1 MTKNEILKQ
10 KRTASPEERKR
21 QLIEATI
28 TSISRSGITGTTLT
42 EVTGLAGLSLGLVN
56 FHFKTKD
63 ALLVATL
70 VHLAAEL
77 RDRWLE
83 SARRADLEPH
93 QKLATIVEVH
103 FDSGISNRRKLA
115 VWFAFFGETKQRKSY
130 RESTAALDMERL
142 ETSIELSRALI
153 TQGGYDHVNPDGI
166 GEALEALF
174 DGFWL
179 NILMYP
185 ARFSNEAAKAQI
197 YAYLAGQFPRHFTA
211 AGPQSFGMLDAP

>member
-1 MTKNEILKQ
+1 MTKNETLKNR
-10 KRTASPEERKR
+10 RTASSDERKR

-28 TSISRSGITGTTLT
+28 TSISRNGITGTTLT
-42 EVTGLAGLSLGLVN
+42 TVTGIAGLSLGLVN

-70 VHLAAEL
+70 AQLATEL

-83 SARRADLEPH
+83 TARRTDLEPH
-93 QKLATIVEVH
+93 QKLAAIVEAH
-103 FDSGISNRRKLA
+103 FDGAVSNRRKLA

-130 RESTAALDMERL
+130 RECTAALDMERL
-142 ETSIELSRALI
+142 EASIGLSRDLI
-153 TQGGYDHVNPDGI
+153 EKGGYHQVDPDGV
-166 GEALEALF
+166 GKALEALF

-185 ARFSNEAAKAQI
+185 VRFTNDAAKAQI
-197 YAYLAGQFPRHFTA
+197 YAYLAGHFPQHFTEVGA
-211 AGPQSFGMLDAP
+211 R

>member
-1 MTKNEILKQ
+1 MSINEGVKTR
-10 KRTASPEERKR
+10 RTASSEERKK

-28 TSISRSGITGTTLT
+28 TSISRNGITGTTLT
-42 EVTGLAGLSLGLVN
+42 EVTGIAGLSLGLVN

-63 ALLVATL
+63 ALLVETL
-70 VHLAAEL
+70 AHLAGEL

-83 SARRADLEPH
+83 TVGRSDLEPH
-93 QKLATIVEVH
+93 QKLATIISSH
-103 FDSGISNRRKLA
+103 FDGSISNRRKLA

-130 RESTAALDMERL
+130 RECTAALDMERL
-142 ETSIELSRALI
+142 DTATDLCRALI
-153 TQGGYDHVNPDGI
+153 AQGGYDHVSPQGV

-185 ARFSNEAAKAQI
+185 ARFSNDAAKAQI
-197 YAYLAGQFPRHFTA
+197 YTYLAGQFPRHFTA
-211 AGPQSFGMLDAP
+211 AGPR